1 MGTVRFYMKTDVLQK
16 PARCIK
22 CTSIDESLRPSAA
35 EAPQL
40 RPVTAIEMPPKYRPM
55 A

>member
-22 CTSIDESLRPSAA
+22 CTSIDESLRLSAA
-35 EAPQL
+35 EALQL
-40 RPVTAIEMPPKYRPM
+40 RPVTAIEMPPKYRSM

>member
-1 MGTVRFYMKTDVLQK
+1 MGTMRFCIETDVLQK

-22 CTSIDESLRPSAA
+22 CTSIDESLRLSAA
-35 EAPQL
+35 EALQL